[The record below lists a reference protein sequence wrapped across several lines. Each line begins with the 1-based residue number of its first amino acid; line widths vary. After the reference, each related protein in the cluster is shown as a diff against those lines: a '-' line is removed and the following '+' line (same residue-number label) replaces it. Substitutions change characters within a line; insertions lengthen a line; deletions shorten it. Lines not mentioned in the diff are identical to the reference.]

1 MCPKFG
7 FAYINPNEVF
17 TLNKDCDS
25 ILPVAVGST
34 RNDTNQS
41 LLKHELV
48 PKDIKRHFSLQS

>member
-34 RNDTNQS
+34 RNDTNQKFAQTWTCS
-41 LLKHELV
+41 QGH
-48 PKDIKRHFSLQS
+48 